1 MKSFLRRLVLSI
13 RRLTLYLEPY
23 FNRLERFVQ
32 PVDAFVKA
40 NPRRY
45 KLLKIVFF
53 LIVPVHLILQNV
65 LITVWIETPS
75 NFELRN
81 IQNQVASEVYS
92 ADSVLLGRYFIQ
104 NRTEVKYE
112 DISPAVIDALIATE
126 DVRFYEHNGI
136 DYYSVGRVLIKSIIF
151 QDESSGG
158 GSTIT
163 QQLAK
168 NLYPRKRYWFFSIVI
183 NKFREVRNARRLER
197 FYSKKELLT
206 LYLNTVPFPD
216 NVFGIQEAANRFY
229 SITAKDLSTDQAA
242 TLIGTLKAT
251 HSYNPRL
258 FPDRAWAR
266 RNVVLAQMVKDSVI
280 TTDQADSLKKLK
292 LSLHYNRTTHHHGLA
307 PYFREFL
314 KAELLKWCEA
324 NEKPNGEPYNLYTDG
339 LKIYTTLDSRLQ
351 QYAEQAVESQMRII
365 QKQFNDHWGSSK
377 PWRGKEFVL
386 DEAIKRS
393 SRYKKLKEEGLEEE
407 EILKALDKPT
417 PMRIFTWS
425 GEQDV
430 VMSPLDSIVHHL
442 QFLNAGFVVMEPST
456 GQVKAWVGGIA
467 HDFFQYDHVRTT
479 TKRQVGSIFKP
490 IVFAQALEQ
499 GVDPCQL
506 IPATQQTYIV
516 DDTVEWRPRNSQND
530 YQVSY
535 SMAGGLA
542 YSVNTVA
549 VKLIQQAGVTNTIA
563 LARKMGITSVMPD
576 VPSISLGTSSISL
589 LEMTTAY
596 ACLANEGITSSPYF
610 ISSIVDLDGKVIQDF
625 IPKESGQRV
634 LSNAAAQLTR
644 SMLQGV
650 VNEGTASRMRYK
662 YNVYNDMGGKT
673 GTTQSNAD
681 GWFMAITPTFVM
693 GSWVGADD
701 PRIRF
706 RYTSLGQGSNTALPI
721 VAFFMQHVN
730 RDKAFDSLS
739 KAKFT
744 PLPAEL
750 RKQLDC
756 DLYELSEDLV
766 LEIRQMIHLRD
777 SIIQVKELIMQTDSL
792 AADTVVVP
800 QESFL
805 EQQYY
810 RKLRIEASKAR
821 QDSVRAVSQFNFP
834 GD

>member
-1 MKSFLRRLVLSI
+1 MSLRRL
-13 RRLTLYLEPY
+13 TQYLEPY
-23 FNRLERFVQ
+23 VKRLEKS
-32 PVDAFVKA
+32 VDDFAKE
-40 NPRRY
+40 NPRRF
-45 KLLKIVFF
+45 KWMKIAFF
-53 LIVPVHLILQNV
+53 IILPFPLILFHI
-65 LITVWIETPS
+65 LIAVWIETPS

-104 NRTEVKYE
+104 NRTEVKFE
-112 DISPAVIDALIATE
+112 DIAPAVIEALIATE
-126 DVRFYEHNGI
+126 DVRFYEHSGI
-136 DYYSVGRVLIKSIIF
+136 DYTSVGRVLIKSIIF

-168 NLYPRKRYWFFSIVI
+168 NLYPRKKYWFFSIVI

-229 SITAKDLSTDQAA
+229 SVTAKDLNLDQAA

-266 RNVVLAQMVKDSVI
+266 RNVVFAQMVKNKVI
-280 TTDQADSLKKLK
+280 TPEMADSLKKLK
-292 LSLHYNRTTHHHGLA
+292 LVLQYNRSTHHHGLA
-307 PYFREFL
+307 PYFREYL
-314 KAELLKWCEA
+314 KSELLKWCEA

-339 LKIYTTLDSRLQ
+339 LKIYTTIDSRLQ
-351 QYAEQAVESQMRII
+351 QYAEQAVETQMKII
-365 QKQFNDHWGSSK
+365 QRQFNDHWGNSK
-377 PWRGKEFVL
+377 PWQGKEFVL
-386 DEAIKRS
+386 NEAIKRS
-393 SRYKKLKEEGLEEE
+393 SRYQKLKQEGLDEEG
-407 EILKALDKPT
+407 ILQAMDKSI
-417 PMRIFTWS
+417 PMRIFTWN

-490 IVFAQALEQ
+490 IVYAQALEQ
-499 GVDPCQL
+499 GADPCQL
-506 IPATQQTYIV
+506 IPAAQQTYIV

-530 YQVSY
+530 YQVAY

-563 LARKMGITSVMPD
+563 LARKMGITSVIPE
-576 VPSISLGTSSISL
+576 VPSISLGVSSVSL

-596 ACLANEGITSSPYF
+596 ACLANEGVTSYPYL
-610 ISSIVDLDGKVIQDF
+610 IYSIVDLNGKVIQDF
-625 IPKESGQRV
+625 VPKESGQRV
-634 LSNAAAQLTR
+634 LSKATAQLTLN
-644 SMLQGV
+644 MLQGV

-662 YNVYNDMGGKT
+662 YNVYNDIGGKT

-681 GWFMAITPTFVM
+681 GWFMAITPAFVM

-706 RYTSLGQGSNTALPI
+706 RSTILGQGSNTALPI
-721 VAFFMQHVN
+721 VAYFMQQVN
-730 RDKAFDSLS
+730 KDKAFDSLAR
-739 KAKFT
+739 AKFN
-744 PLPAEL
+744 PLPDEL
-750 RKQLDC
+750 RKRMDC
-756 DLYELSEDLV
+756 DLYELDEDLV
-766 LEIRQMIHLRD
+766 LDIKQMIIHRD
-777 SIIQVKELIMQTDSL
+777 SIVRFKEMVMRTDSL
-792 AADTVVVP
+792 AADTIVIP

-805 EQQYY
+805 EQLYR
-810 RKLRIEASKAR
+810 RKLRIETFKAR
-821 QDSVRAVSQFNFP
+821 QDSLRAIN
-834 GD
+834 

>member
-1 MKSFLRRLVLSI
+1 MSI
-13 RRLTLYLEPY
+13 RRLILYLEPY
-23 FNRLERFVQ
+23 FKRLEKS
-32 PVDAFVKA
+32 VDDFARA
-40 NPRRY
+40 NPRRF
-45 KLLKIVFF
+45 KRLKIAFFITLPFF
-53 LIVPVHLILQNV
+53 LILFNILIA
-65 LITVWIETPS
+65 VWIETPS

-104 NRTEVKYE
+104 NRTEVKFE
-112 DISPAVIDALIATE
+112 DIAPAVIEALIATE
-126 DVRFYEHNGI
+126 DVRFYEHSGI
-136 DYYSVGRVLIKSIIF
+136 DYKSVGRVLIKSIVF

-168 NLYPRKRYWFFSIVI
+168 NLYPRKKYWFFSIVI

-229 SITAKDLSTDQAA
+229 SVTAKDLSIDQAA

-266 RNVVLAQMVKDSVI
+266 RNVVFAQMVKNKVI
-280 TTDQADSLKKLK
+280 TPERADSLKKLK
-292 LSLHYNRTTHHHGLA
+292 LLLQYNRITHHHGLA

-314 KAELLKWCEA
+314 KTELFKWCEA

-339 LKIYTTLDSRLQ
+339 LKIYTTIDSRLQ
-351 QYAEQAVESQMRII
+351 RYAEQAVETQMKII
-365 QKQFNDHWGSSK
+365 QKQFNDHWGNSR
-377 PWRGKEFVL
+377 PWQGKEFVL

-393 SRYKKLKEEGLEEE
+393 PRYQKLKQEGLDEE
-407 EILKALDKPT
+407 EILRAMDKST
-417 PMRIFTWS
+417 PMRIFTWN

-490 IVFAQALEQ
+490 IVYAQALEQ
-499 GVDPCQL
+499 GADPCQL

-530 YQVSY
+530 YQVAY

-549 VKLIQQAGVTNTIA
+549 VKLIQQAGVTNTIT
-563 LARKMGITSVMPD
+563 LARKMGITSVIPE
-576 VPSISLGTSSISL
+576 VPSISLGVSSVSL
-589 LEMTTAY
+589 LEITTVY
-596 ACLANEGITSSPYF
+596 ACLANEGVTSYPYL
-610 ISSIVDLDGKVIQDF
+610 INSIVDLNGKVIQDF

-634 LSNAAAQLTR
+634 LSKVTAQLTLN
-644 SMLQGV
+644 MLQGV

-662 YNVYNDMGGKT
+662 YNVYNDIGGKT

-681 GWFMAITPTFVM
+681 GWFMAITPAFVM

-706 RYTSLGQGSNTALPI
+706 RSTMLGQGSNTALPI
-721 VAFFMQHVN
+721 VAYFMQQVN
-730 RDKAFDSLS
+730 RDKTFDSLAR
-739 KAKFT
+739 AKFN
-744 PLPAEL
+744 PLPDEL
-750 RKQLDC
+750 RKRMDC
-756 DLYELSEDLV
+756 DLYELDENLV
-766 LEIRQMIHLRD
+766 LDIQQMIYQRD
-777 SIIQVKELIMQTDSL
+777 SIVRFKEMVMRTDSL
-792 AADTVVVP
+792 AADTIVVP

-805 EQQYY
+805 EQLYR
-810 RKLRIEASKAR
+810 RKLRIEAFKAR
-821 QDSVRAVSQFNFP
+821 QDSVRVISQMN
-834 GD
+834 

>member
-1 MKSFLRRLVLSI
+1 MSLRRL
-13 RRLTLYLEPY
+13 TQYLEPY
-23 FNRLERFVQ
+23 VKRLEKS
-32 PVDAFVKA
+32 VDDFAKE
-40 NPRRY
+40 NPRRF
-45 KLLKIVFF
+45 KWMKIAFF
-53 LIVPVHLILQNV
+53 IILPFPLTLFHILIA
-65 LITVWIETPS
+65 VWIETPS

-104 NRTEVKYE
+104 NRTEVKFE
-112 DISPAVIDALIATE
+112 DIAPAVIEALIATE
-126 DVRFYEHNGI
+126 DVRFYEHSGI
-136 DYYSVGRVLIKSIIF
+136 DYTSVGRVLIKSIIF

-168 NLYPRKRYWFFSIVI
+168 NLYPRKKYWFFSIVI

-229 SITAKDLSTDQAA
+229 SVTAKDLNLDQAA

-251 HSYNPRL
+251 HGYNPRL

-266 RNVVLAQMVKDSVI
+266 RNVVFAQMVKNKVI
-280 TTDQADSLKKLK
+280 TPEMADSLKKLK
-292 LSLHYNRTTHHHGLA
+292 LVLQYNRSTHHHGLA
-307 PYFREFL
+307 PYFREYL
-314 KAELLKWCEA
+314 KSELLIWCEA

-339 LKIYTTLDSRLQ
+339 LKIYTTIDSRLQ
-351 QYAEQAVESQMRII
+351 QYAEQAVETQMKII
-365 QKQFNDHWGSSK
+365 QRQFNDHWGNSK
-377 PWRGKEFVL
+377 PWQGKEFVL
-386 DEAIKRS
+386 NEAIKRS
-393 SRYKKLKEEGLEEE
+393 SRYQKLKQEGLDEEG
-407 EILKALDKPT
+407 ILQAMDKSI
-417 PMRIFTWS
+417 PMRIFTWN

-490 IVFAQALEQ
+490 IVYAQALEQ
-499 GVDPCQL
+499 GADPCQL

-530 YQVSY
+530 YQVAY

-549 VKLIQQAGVTNTIA
+549 VKLIQQAGVTNTIV
-563 LARKMGITSVMPD
+563 LARKMGITSVIPE
-576 VPSISLGTSSISL
+576 VPSISLGVSSVSL

-596 ACLANEGITSSPYF
+596 ACLANEGVTSYPYL
-610 ISSIVDLDGKVIQDF
+610 INSMVDLNGKVIQDF
-625 IPKESGQRV
+625 VPKESGQRV
-634 LSNAAAQLTR
+634 LSKATAQLTLN
-644 SMLQGV
+644 MLQGV

-662 YNVYNDMGGKT
+662 YNVYNDIGGKT

-681 GWFMAITPTFVM
+681 GWFMAITPAFVM

-706 RYTSLGQGSNTALPI
+706 RSTILGQGSNTALPI
-721 VAFFMQHVN
+721 VAYFMQQVN
-730 RDKAFDSLS
+730 KDKAFDSLAR
-739 KAKFT
+739 AKFS
-744 PLPAEL
+744 PLPDEL
-750 RKQLDC
+750 RKRMDC
-756 DLYELSEDLV
+756 DLYELDEDLV
-766 LEIRQMIHLRD
+766 LDIKQMIIHRD
-777 SIIQVKELIMQTDSL
+777 SIVRFKEMVMRTDSL
-792 AADTVVVP
+792 AADTIVIP

-805 EQQYY
+805 EQLYN
-810 RKLRIEASKAR
+810 RKLRIEALRAR
-821 QDSVRAVSQFNFP
+821 QDSLRAIN
-834 GD
+834 

>member
-1 MKSFLRRLVLSI
+1 MSI
-13 RRLTLYLEPY
+13 RRLILYLEPY
-23 FNRLERFVQ
+23 FKRLEKS
-32 PVDAFVKA
+32 VDDFARA
-40 NPRRY
+40 NPRRF
-45 KLLKIVFF
+45 KRLKIAFFITLPFF
-53 LIVPVHLILQNV
+53 LILFNILIA
-65 LITVWIETPS
+65 VWIETPS

-104 NRTEVKYE
+104 NRTEVKFE
-112 DISPAVIDALIATE
+112 DIAPAVIEALIATE
-126 DVRFYEHNGI
+126 DVRFYEHSGI
-136 DYYSVGRVLIKSIIF
+136 DYKSVGRVLIKSIVF

-168 NLYPRKRYWFFSIVI
+168 NLYPRKKYWFFSIVI

-229 SITAKDLSTDQAA
+229 SVTAKDLSIDQAA

-266 RNVVLAQMVKDSVI
+266 RNVVFAQMVKNKVI
-280 TTDQADSLKKLK
+280 TPEMADSLKKLK
-292 LSLHYNRTTHHHGLA
+292 LLLQYNRITHHHGLA

-314 KAELLKWCEA
+314 KTELFKWCEA

-339 LKIYTTLDSRLQ
+339 LKIYTTIDSRLQ
-351 QYAEQAVESQMRII
+351 RYAEQAVETQMKII
-365 QKQFNDHWGSSK
+365 QKQFNDHWGNSR
-377 PWRGKEFVL
+377 PWQGKEFVL

-393 SRYKKLKEEGLEEE
+393 PRYQKLKQEGLDEE
-407 EILKALDKPT
+407 EILRAMDKST
-417 PMRIFTWS
+417 PMRIFTWN

-490 IVFAQALEQ
+490 IVYAQALEQ
-499 GVDPCQL
+499 GADPCQL

-530 YQVSY
+530 YQVAY

-549 VKLIQQAGVTNTIA
+549 VKLIQQAGVTNTIT
-563 LARKMGITSVMPD
+563 LARKMGITSVIPE
-576 VPSISLGTSSISL
+576 VPSISLGVSSVSL
-589 LEMTTAY
+589 LEMTTVY
-596 ACLANEGITSSPYF
+596 ACLANEGVTSYPYL
-610 ISSIVDLDGKVIQDF
+610 INSIVDLNGKVIQDF

-634 LSNAAAQLTR
+634 LSKVTAQLTLN
-644 SMLQGV
+644 MLQGV

-662 YNVYNDMGGKT
+662 YSVYNDIGGKT

-681 GWFMAITPTFVM
+681 GWFMAITPAFVM

-706 RYTSLGQGSNTALPI
+706 RSTMLGQGSNTALPI
-721 VAFFMQHVN
+721 VAYFMQQVN
-730 RDKAFDSLS
+730 RDKTFDSLAR
-739 KAKFT
+739 AKFS
-744 PLPAEL
+744 PLPDEL
-750 RKQLDC
+750 RKRMDC
-756 DLYELSEDLV
+756 DLYELDENLV
-766 LEIRQMIHLRD
+766 LDIQQMIYQRD
-777 SIIQVKELIMQTDSL
+777 SIVRFKEMVMRTDSL
-792 AADTVVVP
+792 AADTIVVP

-805 EQQYY
+805 EQLYR
-810 RKLRIEASKAR
+810 RKLRIEAFKAR
-821 QDSVRAVSQFNFP
+821 QDSVRVINQMN
-834 GD
+834 

>member
-1 MKSFLRRLVLSI
+1 MQSYLRRLVMSI
-13 RRLTLYLEPY
+13 RRLILYLEPY
-23 FNRLERFVQ
+23 FKRLEKS
-32 PVDAFVKA
+32 VDDFARA
-40 NPRRY
+40 NPRRF
-45 KLLKIVFF
+45 KRLKIAFFITLPFF
-53 LIVPVHLILQNV
+53 LILFNILIA
-65 LITVWIETPS
+65 VWIETPS

-104 NRTEVKYE
+104 NRTEVKFE
-112 DISPAVIDALIATE
+112 DIAPAVIEALIATE
-126 DVRFYEHNGI
+126 DVRFYEHSGI
-136 DYYSVGRVLIKSIIF
+136 DYKSVGRVLIKSIVF

-168 NLYPRKRYWFFSIVI
+168 NLYPRKKYWFFSIVI

-229 SITAKDLSTDQAA
+229 SVTAKDLSIDQAA

-266 RNVVLAQMVKDSVI
+266 RNVVFAQMVKNKVI
-280 TTDQADSLKKLK
+280 TPERADSLKKLK
-292 LSLHYNRTTHHHGLA
+292 LLLQYNRITHHHGLA

-314 KAELLKWCEA
+314 KTELFKWCEA

-339 LKIYTTLDSRLQ
+339 LKIYTTIDSRLQ
-351 QYAEQAVESQMRII
+351 RYAEQAVETQMKII
-365 QKQFNDHWGSSK
+365 QKQFNDHWGNSR
-377 PWRGKEFVL
+377 PWQGKEFVL

-393 SRYKKLKEEGLEEE
+393 PRYQKLKQEGLDEE
-407 EILKALDKPT
+407 EILRAMDKST
-417 PMRIFTWS
+417 PMRIFTWN

-490 IVFAQALEQ
+490 IVYAQALEQ
-499 GVDPCQL
+499 GADPCQL

-530 YQVSY
+530 YQVAY

-549 VKLIQQAGVTNTIA
+549 VKLIQQAGVTNTIT
-563 LARKMGITSVMPD
+563 LARKMGITSVIPE
-576 VPSISLGTSSISL
+576 VPSISLGVSSVSL
-589 LEMTTAY
+589 LEITTVY
-596 ACLANEGITSSPYF
+596 ACLANEGVTSYPYL
-610 ISSIVDLDGKVIQDF
+610 INSIVDLNGKVIQDF

-634 LSNAAAQLTR
+634 LSKVTAQLTLN
-644 SMLQGV
+644 MLQGV

-662 YNVYNDMGGKT
+662 YSVYNDIGGKT

-681 GWFMAITPTFVM
+681 GWFMAITPAFVM

-706 RYTSLGQGSNTALPI
+706 RSTMLGQGSNTALPI
-721 VAFFMQHVN
+721 VAYFMQQVN
-730 RDKAFDSLS
+730 RDKTFDSLAR
-739 KAKFT
+739 AKFS
-744 PLPAEL
+744 PLPDEL
-750 RKQLDC
+750 RKRMDC
-756 DLYELSEDLV
+756 DLYELDENLV
-766 LEIRQMIHLRD
+766 LDIQQMIYQRD
-777 SIIQVKELIMQTDSL
+777 SIVRFKEMVMRTDSL
-792 AADTVVVP
+792 AADTIVVP

-805 EQQYY
+805 EQLYR
-810 RKLRIEASKAR
+810 RKLRIEAFKAR
-821 QDSVRAVSQFNFP
+821 QDSVRVINQMN
-834 GD
+834 

>member
-1 MKSFLRRLVLSI
+1 LEKS
-13 RRLTLYLEPY
+13 
-23 FNRLERFVQ
+23 
-32 PVDAFVKA
+32 VDDFARA
-40 NPRRY
+40 NPRRF
-45 KLLKIVFF
+45 KRLKIAFFITLPFF
-53 LIVPVHLILQNV
+53 LILFNILIA
-65 LITVWIETPS
+65 VWIETPS

-104 NRTEVKYE
+104 NRTEVKFE
-112 DISPAVIDALIATE
+112 DIAPAVIEALIATE
-126 DVRFYEHNGI
+126 DVRFYEHSGI
-136 DYYSVGRVLIKSIIF
+136 DYKSVGRVLIKSIVF

-168 NLYPRKRYWFFSIVI
+168 NLYPRKKYWFFSIVI

-229 SITAKDLSTDQAA
+229 SVTAKDLSIDQAA

-266 RNVVLAQMVKDSVI
+266 RNVVFAQMVKNKVI
-280 TTDQADSLKKLK
+280 TPERADSLKKLK
-292 LSLHYNRTTHHHGLA
+292 LLLQYNRITHHHGLA

-314 KAELLKWCEA
+314 KTELFKWCEA

-339 LKIYTTLDSRLQ
+339 LKIYTTIDSRLQ
-351 QYAEQAVESQMRII
+351 RYAEQAVETQMKII
-365 QKQFNDHWGSSK
+365 QKQFNDHWGNSR
-377 PWRGKEFVL
+377 PWQGKEFVL

-393 SRYKKLKEEGLEEE
+393 PRYQKLKQEGLDEE
-407 EILKALDKPT
+407 EILRAMDKST
-417 PMRIFTWS
+417 PMRIFTWN

-490 IVFAQALEQ
+490 IVYAQALEQ
-499 GVDPCQL
+499 GADPCQL

-530 YQVSY
+530 YQVAY

-549 VKLIQQAGVTNTIA
+549 VKLIQQAGVTNTIT
-563 LARKMGITSVMPD
+563 LARKMGITSVIPE
-576 VPSISLGTSSISL
+576 VPSISLGVSSVSL
-589 LEMTTAY
+589 LEITTVY
-596 ACLANEGITSSPYF
+596 ACLANEGVTSYPYL
-610 ISSIVDLDGKVIQDF
+610 INSIVDLNGKVIQDF

-634 LSNAAAQLTR
+634 LSKVTAQLTLN
-644 SMLQGV
+644 MLQGV

-662 YNVYNDMGGKT
+662 YNVYNDIGGKT

-681 GWFMAITPTFVM
+681 GWFMAITPAFVM

-706 RYTSLGQGSNTALPI
+706 RSTMLGQGSNTALPI
-721 VAFFMQHVN
+721 VAYFMQQVN
-730 RDKAFDSLS
+730 RDKTFDSLAR
-739 KAKFT
+739 AKFN
-744 PLPAEL
+744 PLPDEL
-750 RKQLDC
+750 RKRMDC
-756 DLYELSEDLV
+756 DLYELDENLV
-766 LEIRQMIHLRD
+766 LDIQQMIYQRD
-777 SIIQVKELIMQTDSL
+777 SIVRFKEMVMRTDSL
-792 AADTVVVP
+792 AADTIVVP

-805 EQQYY
+805 EQLYR
-810 RKLRIEASKAR
+810 RKLRIEAFKAR
-821 QDSVRAVSQFNFP
+821 QDSVRVISQMN
-834 GD
+834 

>member
-1 MKSFLRRLVLSI
+1 MSI
-13 RRLTLYLEPY
+13 RRLILYLEPY
-23 FNRLERFVQ
+23 FKRLEKS
-32 PVDAFVKA
+32 VDDFARA
-40 NPRRY
+40 NPRRF
-45 KLLKIVFF
+45 KRLKIAFFITLPFF
-53 LIVPVHLILQNV
+53 LILFNILIA
-65 LITVWIETPS
+65 VWIETPS

-104 NRTEVKYE
+104 NRTEVKFE
-112 DISPAVIDALIATE
+112 DIAPAVIEALIATE
-126 DVRFYEHNGI
+126 DVRFYEHSGI
-136 DYYSVGRVLIKSIIF
+136 DYKSVGRVLIKSIVF

-168 NLYPRKRYWFFSIVI
+168 NLYPRKKYWFFSIVI

-229 SITAKDLSTDQAA
+229 SVTAKDLSIDQAA

-266 RNVVLAQMVKDSVI
+266 RNVVFAQMVKNKVI
-280 TTDQADSLKKLK
+280 TPERADSLKKLK
-292 LSLHYNRTTHHHGLA
+292 LLLQYNRITHHHGLA

-314 KAELLKWCEA
+314 KTELFKWCEA

-339 LKIYTTLDSRLQ
+339 LKIYTTIDSRLQ
-351 QYAEQAVESQMRII
+351 RYAEQAIETQMKII
-365 QKQFNDHWGSSK
+365 QMQFNDHWGNSR
-377 PWRGKEFVL
+377 PWQGKEFVL
-386 DEAIKRS
+386 DEAIRRS
-393 SRYKKLKEEGLEEE
+393 PRYQKLKQEGLDEE
-407 EILKALDKPT
+407 EILRAMDKST
-417 PMRIFTWS
+417 PMRIFTWN

-490 IVFAQALEQ
+490 IVYAQALEQ
-499 GVDPCQL
+499 GADPCQL

-530 YQVSY
+530 YQVAY

-549 VKLIQQAGVTNTIA
+549 VKLIQQAGVTNTIT
-563 LARKMGITSVMPD
+563 LARKMGITSVIPE
-576 VPSISLGTSSISL
+576 VPSISLGVSSVSL
-589 LEMTTAY
+589 LEMTTVY
-596 ACLANEGITSSPYF
+596 ACLANEGVTSYPYL
-610 ISSIVDLDGKVIQDF
+610 INSIVDLNGKVIQDF

-634 LSNAAAQLTR
+634 LSKVTAQLTLN
-644 SMLQGV
+644 MLQGV

-662 YNVYNDMGGKT
+662 YNVYNDIGGKT

-681 GWFMAITPTFVM
+681 GWFMAITPAFVM

-706 RYTSLGQGSNTALPI
+706 RSTMLGQGSNTALPI
-721 VAFFMQHVN
+721 VAYFMQQVN
-730 RDKAFDSLS
+730 RDKTFDSLAR
-739 KAKFT
+739 AKFN
-744 PLPAEL
+744 PLPDEL
-750 RKQLDC
+750 RKRMDC
-756 DLYELSEDLV
+756 DLYELDENLV
-766 LEIRQMIHLRD
+766 LDIQQMIYQRD
-777 SIIQVKELIMQTDSL
+777 SIVRFKEMVMRTDSL
-792 AADTVVVP
+792 AADTIVVP

-805 EQQYY
+805 EQLYR
-810 RKLRIEASKAR
+810 RKLRIEAFKAR
-821 QDSVRAVSQFNFP
+821 QDSVRVISQMN
-834 GD
+834 

>member
-1 MKSFLRRLVLSI
+1 MQSYLRRLVMSI
-13 RRLTLYLEPY
+13 RRLILYLEPY
-23 FNRLERFVQ
+23 FKRLEKS
-32 PVDAFVKA
+32 VDDFARA
-40 NPRRY
+40 NPRRF
-45 KLLKIVFF
+45 KRLKIAFFITLPFF
-53 LIVPVHLILQNV
+53 LILFNILIA
-65 LITVWIETPS
+65 VWIETPS

-104 NRTEVKYE
+104 NRTEVKFE
-112 DISPAVIDALIATE
+112 DIAPAVIEALIATE
-126 DVRFYEHNGI
+126 DVRFYEHSGI
-136 DYYSVGRVLIKSIIF
+136 DYKSVGRVLIKSIVF

-168 NLYPRKRYWFFSIVI
+168 NLYPRKKYWFFSIVI

-229 SITAKDLSTDQAA
+229 SVTAKDLSIDQAA

-266 RNVVLAQMVKDSVI
+266 RNVVFAQMVKNKVI
-280 TTDQADSLKKLK
+280 TPERADSLKKLK
-292 LSLHYNRTTHHHGLA
+292 LLLQYNRITHHHGLA

-314 KAELLKWCEA
+314 KTELFKWCEA

-339 LKIYTTLDSRLQ
+339 LKIYTTIDSRLQ
-351 QYAEQAVESQMRII
+351 RYAEQAVETQMKII
-365 QKQFNDHWGSSK
+365 QKQFNDHWGNSR
-377 PWRGKEFVL
+377 PWQGKEFVL

-393 SRYKKLKEEGLEEE
+393 PRYQKLKQEGLDEE
-407 EILKALDKPT
+407 EILRAMDKST
-417 PMRIFTWS
+417 PMRIFTWN

-490 IVFAQALEQ
+490 IVYAQALEQ
-499 GVDPCQL
+499 GADPCQL

-530 YQVSY
+530 YQVAY

-549 VKLIQQAGVTNTIA
+549 VKLIQQAGVTNTIT
-563 LARKMGITSVMPD
+563 LARKMGITSVIPE
-576 VPSISLGTSSISL
+576 VPSISLGVSSVSL
-589 LEMTTAY
+589 LEITTVY
-596 ACLANEGITSSPYF
+596 ACLANEGVTSYPYL
-610 ISSIVDLDGKVIQDF
+610 INSIVDLNGKVIQDF

-634 LSNAAAQLTR
+634 LSKVTAQLTLN
-644 SMLQGV
+644 MLQGV

-662 YNVYNDMGGKT
+662 YNVYNDIGGKT

-681 GWFMAITPTFVM
+681 GWFMAITPAFVM

-706 RYTSLGQGSNTALPI
+706 RSTMLGQGSNTALPI
-721 VAFFMQHVN
+721 VAYFMQQVN
-730 RDKAFDSLS
+730 RDKTFDSLAR
-739 KAKFT
+739 AKFN
-744 PLPAEL
+744 PLPDEL
-750 RKQLDC
+750 RKRMDC
-756 DLYELSEDLV
+756 DLYELDENLV
-766 LEIRQMIHLRD
+766 LDIQQMIYQRD
-777 SIIQVKELIMQTDSL
+777 SIVRFKEMVMRTDSL
-792 AADTVVVP
+792 AADTIVVP

-805 EQQYY
+805 EQLYR
-810 RKLRIEASKAR
+810 RKLRIEAFKAR
-821 QDSVRAVSQFNFP
+821 QDSVRVISQMN
-834 GD
+834 

>member
-1 MKSFLRRLVLSI
+1 MQSYLRRLVMSI
-13 RRLTLYLEPY
+13 RRLILYLEPY
-23 FNRLERFVQ
+23 FKRLEKS
-32 PVDAFVKA
+32 VDDFARA
-40 NPRRY
+40 NPRRF
-45 KLLKIVFF
+45 KRLKIAFFITLPFF
-53 LIVPVHLILQNV
+53 LILFNILIA
-65 LITVWIETPS
+65 VWIETPS

-104 NRTEVKYE
+104 NRTEVKFE
-112 DISPAVIDALIATE
+112 DIAPAVIEALIATE
-126 DVRFYEHNGI
+126 DVRFYEHSGI
-136 DYYSVGRVLIKSIIF
+136 DYKSVGRVLIKSIVF

-168 NLYPRKRYWFFSIVI
+168 NLYPRKKYWFFSIVI

-229 SITAKDLSTDQAA
+229 SVTAKDLSIDQAA

-266 RNVVLAQMVKDSVI
+266 RNVVFAQMVKNKVI
-280 TTDQADSLKKLK
+280 TPERADSLKKLK
-292 LSLHYNRTTHHHGLA
+292 LLLQYNRITHHHGLA

-314 KAELLKWCEA
+314 KTELFKWCEA

-339 LKIYTTLDSRLQ
+339 LKIYTTIDSRLQ
-351 QYAEQAVESQMRII
+351 RYAEQAVETQMKII
-365 QKQFNDHWGSSK
+365 QKQFNDHWGNSR
-377 PWRGKEFVL
+377 PWQGKEFVL

-393 SRYKKLKEEGLEEE
+393 PRYQKLRQEGLDEE
-407 EILKALDKPT
+407 EILRAMDKST
-417 PMRIFTWS
+417 PMRIFTWN

-442 QFLNAGFVVMEPST
+442 QFLNAGFVVMEPPT

-490 IVFAQALEQ
+490 IVYAQALEQ
-499 GVDPCQL
+499 GADPCQL

-530 YQVSY
+530 YQVAY

-549 VKLIQQAGVTNTIA
+549 VKLIQQAGVTNTIT
-563 LARKMGITSVMPD
+563 LARKIGITSVIPE
-576 VPSISLGTSSISL
+576 VPSISLGVSSVSL
-589 LEMTTAY
+589 LEMTTVY
-596 ACLANEGITSSPYF
+596 ACLANEGVTSYPYL
-610 ISSIVDLDGKVIQDF
+610 INSIVDLNGKVIQDF

-634 LSNAAAQLTR
+634 LSKVTAQLTLN
-644 SMLQGV
+644 MLQGV

-662 YNVYNDMGGKT
+662 YSVYNDIGGKT

-681 GWFMAITPTFVM
+681 GWFMAITPAFVM

-706 RYTSLGQGSNTALPI
+706 RSTMLGQGSNTALPI
-721 VAFFMQHVN
+721 VAYFMQQVN
-730 RDKAFDSLS
+730 RDKTFDSLAR
-739 KAKFT
+739 AKFN
-744 PLPAEL
+744 PLPDEL
-750 RKQLDC
+750 RKRMDC
-756 DLYELSEDLV
+756 DLYELDENLV
-766 LEIRQMIHLRD
+766 LDIQQMIYQRD
-777 SIIQVKELIMQTDSL
+777 SIVRFKEMVMRTDSL
-792 AADTVVVP
+792 AADTIVVP

-805 EQQYY
+805 EQLYR
-810 RKLRIEASKAR
+810 RKLRIEAFKAR
-821 QDSVRAVSQFNFP
+821 QDSVRVINQMN
-834 GD
+834 

>member
-1 MKSFLRRLVLSI
+1 MSLRRLI
-13 RRLTLYLEPY
+13 LYLEPY
-23 FNRLERFVQ
+23 VKRLEKS
-32 PVDAFVKA
+32 VDDFAKE
-40 NPRRY
+40 NPRRF
-45 KLLKIVFF
+45 KWMKIAFF
-53 LIVPVHLILQNV
+53 IILPFPLILFHI
-65 LITVWIETPS
+65 LIAVWIETPS

-104 NRTEVKYE
+104 NRTEVKFE
-112 DISPAVIDALIATE
+112 DIAPAVIEALIATE
-126 DVRFYEHNGI
+126 DVRFYEHSGI
-136 DYYSVGRVLIKSIIF
+136 DYTSVGRVLIKSIIF

-168 NLYPRKRYWFFSIVI
+168 NLYPRKKYWFFSIVI

-229 SITAKDLSTDQAA
+229 SVTAKDLNLDQAA

-251 HSYNPRL
+251 HGYNPRL

-266 RNVVLAQMVKDSVI
+266 RNVVFAQMVKNKVI
-280 TTDQADSLKKLK
+280 TPEMADSLKKLK
-292 LSLHYNRTTHHHGLA
+292 LVLQYNRSTHHHGLA
-307 PYFREFL
+307 PYFREYL
-314 KAELLKWCEA
+314 KSELLKWCEA

-339 LKIYTTLDSRLQ
+339 LKIYTTIDSRLQ
-351 QYAEQAVESQMRII
+351 QYAEQAVETQMKII
-365 QKQFNDHWGSSK
+365 QRQFNDHWGNSK
-377 PWRGKEFVL
+377 PWQGKEFVL
-386 DEAIKRS
+386 NEAIKRS
-393 SRYKKLKEEGLEEE
+393 SRYQKLKQEGLDEEG
-407 EILKALDKPT
+407 ILQAMDKSI
-417 PMRIFTWS
+417 PMRIFTWN

-490 IVFAQALEQ
+490 IVYAQALEQ
-499 GVDPCQL
+499 GADPCQL

-530 YQVSY
+530 YQVAY

-549 VKLIQQAGVTNTIA
+549 VKLIQQAGVTNTIV
-563 LARKMGITSVMPD
+563 LARKMGITSVIPE
-576 VPSISLGTSSISL
+576 VPSISLGVSSVSL

-596 ACLANEGITSSPYF
+596 ACLANEGVTSYPYL
-610 ISSIVDLDGKVIQDF
+610 INSMVDLNGKVIQDF
-625 IPKESGQRV
+625 VPKESGQRV
-634 LSNAAAQLTR
+634 LSKATAQLTL

-662 YNVYNDMGGKT
+662 YNVYNDIGGKT

-681 GWFMAITPTFVM
+681 GWFMAITPAFVM

-706 RYTSLGQGSNTALPI
+706 RSTILGQGSNTALPI
-721 VAFFMQHVN
+721 VAYFMQQVN
-730 RDKAFDSLS
+730 KDKAFDSLAR
-739 KAKFT
+739 AKFS
-744 PLPAEL
+744 PLPDEL
-750 RKQLDC
+750 RKRMDC
-756 DLYELSEDLV
+756 DLYELDEDLV
-766 LEIRQMIHLRD
+766 LDIKQMIIHRD
-777 SIIQVKELIMQTDSL
+777 SIVRFKEMVMRTDSL
-792 AADTVVVP
+792 AADTIVIP

-805 EQQYY
+805 EQLYN
-810 RKLRIEASKAR
+810 RKLRIEALRAR
-821 QDSVRAVSQFNFP
+821 QDSLRAIN
-834 GD
+834 

>member
-1 MKSFLRRLVLSI
+1 MQSYLRRLVMSI
-13 RRLTLYLEPY
+13 RRLILYLEPY
-23 FNRLERFVQ
+23 FKRLEKS
-32 PVDAFVKA
+32 VDDFARA
-40 NPRRY
+40 NPRRF
-45 KLLKIVFF
+45 KRLKIAFFITLPFF
-53 LIVPVHLILQNV
+53 LILFNILIA
-65 LITVWIETPS
+65 VWIETPS

-104 NRTEVKYE
+104 NRTEVKFE
-112 DISPAVIDALIATE
+112 DIAPAVIEALIATE
-126 DVRFYEHNGI
+126 DVRFYEHSGI
-136 DYYSVGRVLIKSIIF
+136 DYKSVGRVLIKSIVF

-168 NLYPRKRYWFFSIVI
+168 NLYPRKKYWFFSIVI

-229 SITAKDLSTDQAA
+229 SVTAKDLSIDQAA

-266 RNVVLAQMVKDSVI
+266 RNVVFAQMVKNKVI
-280 TTDQADSLKKLK
+280 TPEMADSLKKLK
-292 LSLHYNRTTHHHGLA
+292 LLLQYNRITHHHGLA

-314 KAELLKWCEA
+314 KTELFKWCEA

-339 LKIYTTLDSRLQ
+339 LKIYTTIDSRLQ
-351 QYAEQAVESQMRII
+351 RYAEQAVETQMKII
-365 QKQFNDHWGSSK
+365 QKQFNDHWGNSR
-377 PWRGKEFVL
+377 PWQGKEFVL

-393 SRYKKLKEEGLEEE
+393 PRYQKLKQEGLDEE
-407 EILKALDKPT
+407 EILRAMDKST
-417 PMRIFTWS
+417 PMRIFTWN

-490 IVFAQALEQ
+490 IVYAQALEQ
-499 GVDPCQL
+499 GADPCQL

-530 YQVSY
+530 YQVAY

-549 VKLIQQAGVTNTIA
+549 VKLIQQAGVTNTIT
-563 LARKMGITSVMPD
+563 LARKMGITSVIPE
-576 VPSISLGTSSISL
+576 VPSISLGVSSVSL
-589 LEMTTAY
+589 LEMTTVY
-596 ACLANEGITSSPYF
+596 ACLANEGVTSYPYL
-610 ISSIVDLDGKVIQDF
+610 INSIVDLNGKVIQDF

-634 LSNAAAQLTR
+634 LSKVTAQLTLN
-644 SMLQGV
+644 MLQGV

-662 YNVYNDMGGKT
+662 YSVYNDIGGKT

-681 GWFMAITPTFVM
+681 GWFMAITPAFVM

-706 RYTSLGQGSNTALPI
+706 RSTMLGQGSNTALPI
-721 VAFFMQHVN
+721 VAYFMQQVN
-730 RDKAFDSLS
+730 RDKTFDSLAR
-739 KAKFT
+739 AKFS
-744 PLPAEL
+744 PLPDEL
-750 RKQLDC
+750 RKRMDC
-756 DLYELSEDLV
+756 DLYELDENLV
-766 LEIRQMIHLRD
+766 LDIQQMIYQRD
-777 SIIQVKELIMQTDSL
+777 SIVRFKEMVMRTDSL
-792 AADTVVVP
+792 AADTIVVP

-805 EQQYY
+805 EQLYR
-810 RKLRIEASKAR
+810 RKLRIEAFKAR
-821 QDSVRAVSQFNFP
+821 QDSVRVINQMN
-834 GD
+834 

>member
-1 MKSFLRRLVLSI
+1 MQSYLRRLVMSI
-13 RRLTLYLEPY
+13 RRLILYLEPY
-23 FNRLERFVQ
+23 FKRLEKS
-32 PVDAFVKA
+32 VDDFARA
-40 NPRRY
+40 NPRRF
-45 KLLKIVFF
+45 KRLKIAFFITLPFF
-53 LIVPVHLILQNV
+53 LILFNILIA
-65 LITVWIETPS
+65 VWIETPS

-104 NRTEVKYE
+104 NRTEVKFE
-112 DISPAVIDALIATE
+112 DIAPAVIEALIATE
-126 DVRFYEHNGI
+126 DVRFYEHSGI
-136 DYYSVGRVLIKSIIF
+136 DYKSVGRVLIKSIVF

-168 NLYPRKRYWFFSIVI
+168 NLYPRKKYWFFSIVI

-229 SITAKDLSTDQAA
+229 SVTAKDLSIDQAA

-266 RNVVLAQMVKDSVI
+266 RNVVFAQMVKNKVI
-280 TTDQADSLKKLK
+280 TPEMADSLKKLK
-292 LSLHYNRTTHHHGLA
+292 LLLQYNRITHHHGLA

-314 KAELLKWCEA
+314 KTELFKWCEA

-339 LKIYTTLDSRLQ
+339 LKIYTTIDSRLQ
-351 QYAEQAVESQMRII
+351 RYAEQAVETQMKII
-365 QKQFNDHWGSSK
+365 QKQFNDHWGNSR
-377 PWRGKEFVL
+377 PWQGKEFVL

-393 SRYKKLKEEGLEEE
+393 PRYQKLKQEGLDEE
-407 EILKALDKPT
+407 EILRAMDKST
-417 PMRIFTWS
+417 PMRIFTWN

-490 IVFAQALEQ
+490 IVYAQALEQ
-499 GVDPCQL
+499 GADPCQL

-530 YQVSY
+530 YQVAY

-549 VKLIQQAGVTNTIA
+549 VKLIQQAGVTNTIT
-563 LARKMGITSVMPD
+563 LARKMGITSVIPE
-576 VPSISLGTSSISL
+576 VPSISLGVSSVSL
-589 LEMTTAY
+589 LEITTVY
-596 ACLANEGITSSPYF
+596 ACLANEGVTSYPYL
-610 ISSIVDLDGKVIQDF
+610 INSIVDLNGKVIQDF

-634 LSNAAAQLTR
+634 LSKVTAQLTLN
-644 SMLQGV
+644 MLQGV

-662 YNVYNDMGGKT
+662 YSVYNDIGGKT

-681 GWFMAITPTFVM
+681 GWFMAITPAFVM

-706 RYTSLGQGSNTALPI
+706 RSTMLGQGSNTALPI
-721 VAFFMQHVN
+721 VAYFMQQVN
-730 RDKAFDSLS
+730 RDKTFDSLAR
-739 KAKFT
+739 AKFN
-744 PLPAEL
+744 PLPDEL
-750 RKQLDC
+750 RKRMDC
-756 DLYELSEDLV
+756 DLYELDENLV
-766 LEIRQMIHLRD
+766 LDIQQMIYQRD
-777 SIIQVKELIMQTDSL
+777 SIVRFKEMVMRTDSL
-792 AADTVVVP
+792 AADTIVVP

-805 EQQYY
+805 EQLYR
-810 RKLRIEASKAR
+810 RKLRIEAFKAR
-821 QDSVRAVSQFNFP
+821 QDSVRVINQMN
-834 GD
+834 